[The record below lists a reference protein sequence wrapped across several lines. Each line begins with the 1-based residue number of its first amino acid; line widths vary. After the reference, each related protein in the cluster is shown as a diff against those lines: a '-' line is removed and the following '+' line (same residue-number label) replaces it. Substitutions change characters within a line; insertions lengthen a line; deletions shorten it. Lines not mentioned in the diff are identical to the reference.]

1 MCYFHEYRYNDSNNK
16 FTLNSHCVLLKTQ
29 RLSVE
34 HVKKNNNNSVRI
46 SVANFLYFVAIII
59 YAIMIKFTSYYVYF
73 LKKYISNTCVCI
85 LLKPISYLVHAN
97 RTLYVNKYFFF
108 YLKTGLEMLPIR
120 FFALSFK
127 KPLWAAYLLLKLRF

>member
-1 MCYFHEYRYNDSNNK
+1 MCYFHEYRYNGSNNT

-34 HVKKNNNNSVRI
+34 HVKKNNNSVRI
-46 SVANFLYFVAIII
+46 SVANFLYFVAIIK

-97 RTLYVNKYFFF
+97 RTLYVNKYFF

-120 FFALSFK
+120 FFCIIVQET
-127 KPLWAAYLLLKLRF
+127 AAYLLLKLRF